1 MNILLTCQSII
12 NQYTVDKIVCLQL
25 NRYLLSLTFTSRHTT
40 IAPHFIQ
47 NTGDRERKNSFYKK
61 QSCKKKKNQKKTTT
75 QQKDYLKMKTT
86 VIDISI
92 T

>member
-47 NTGDRERKNSFYKK
+47 NTGDTERKNSFYKK
-61 QSCKKKKNQKKTTT
+61 QSCKKKKIKKKKQHNKKTT
-75 QQKDYLKMKTT
+75 
-86 VIDISI
+86 
-92 T
+92 

>member
-1 MNILLTCQSII
+1 MNILLTYQSII

-47 NTGDRERKNSFYKK
+47 NTGDTERKNSFYKK
-61 QSCKKKKNQKKTTT
+61 QSCKKKKIKKNTT